1 MAAVTSLPEI
11 IRDSSIR
18 PRDLSVAA
26 NACCIPTSERVSSNS
41 LIDLKNSR
49 TLYRQSRC
57 VPGIGILC
65 VHVRISHKSK
75 KKGSSLSELD
85 GLSPSV
91 YSLSAMLGEH
101 VIENASASLGNLGP
115 SSESLELSARTYEK
129 LRRIAAEYL
138 RSERAGHTLQP
149 TALLHEAFLRVLKR
163 PDYSWNNETH
173 VIAFAARAMRRILVS
188 YGVARTRDK
197 RGGPSVVRLP
207 LDEALDFCAE
217 RDLNLVAVDEALEEL
232 ESEDPR
238 QAQIV
243 ELRFFAG
250 LSVDEIASTLKISR
264 ATVKRDWAT
273 AKLWLRSRLLD

>member
-1 MAAVTSLPEI
+1 LFLLASAAEFCLGSAGCQTDCPENNSIARSVAGKLPATAGKRHSGSDLDASLPIDYNLLVMVSGYLEVEHA
-11 IRDSSIR
+11 
-18 PRDLSVAA
+18 PAPPENLSH
-26 NACCIPTSERVSSNS
+26 SSNG
-41 LIDLKNSR
+41 
-49 TLYRQSRC
+49 
-57 VPGIGILC
+57 V
-65 VHVRISHKSK
+65 
-75 KKGSSLSELD
+75 
-85 GLSPSV
+85 
-91 YSLSAMLGEH
+91 
-101 VIENASASLGNLGP
+101 
-115 SSESLELSARTYEK
+115 ELSRETYEK

-163 PDYSWNNETH
+163 PNDSWRDETH
-173 VIAFAARAMRRILVS
+173 VIAFAARAMRRILIS
-188 YGVARTRDK
+188 YGVARNRDK

-217 RDLNLVAVDEALEEL
+217 RDLNIAAVDEALEEL
-232 ESEDPR
+232 ACADAR

-273 AKLWLRSRLLD
+273 AKLWLHDRLLETT

>member
-1 MAAVTSLPEI
+1 MVSGYLEVEHAPAPPENLNHTSNG
-11 IRDSSIR
+11 
-18 PRDLSVAA
+18 V
-26 NACCIPTSERVSSNS
+26 
-41 LIDLKNSR
+41 
-49 TLYRQSRC
+49 
-57 VPGIGILC
+57 
-65 VHVRISHKSK
+65 
-75 KKGSSLSELD
+75 
-85 GLSPSV
+85 
-91 YSLSAMLGEH
+91 
-101 VIENASASLGNLGP
+101 
-115 SSESLELSARTYEK
+115 ELSRETYEK

-163 PDYSWNNETH
+163 PNDSWRNETH
-173 VIAFAARAMRRILVS
+173 VMAFAARAMRRILIS

-217 RDLNLVAVDEALEEL
+217 RDLNIAAVDEALEEL
-232 ESEDPR
+232 ECADAR

-250 LSVDEIASTLKISR
+250 LSVDEVASTLKISR

-273 AKLWLRSRLLD
+273 AKLWLRSRLLEVTS

>member
-1 MAAVTSLPEI
+1 M
-11 IRDSSIR
+11 
-18 PRDLSVAA
+18 
-26 NACCIPTSERVSSNS
+26 
-41 LIDLKNSR
+41 
-49 TLYRQSRC
+49 
-57 VPGIGILC
+57 
-65 VHVRISHKSK
+65 
-75 KKGSSLSELD
+75 D
-85 GLSPSV
+85 GLSPWDYNVSV
-91 YSLSAMLGEH
+91 MVSGYLEIEHAAAPPENLSH
-101 VIENASASLGNLGP
+101 
-115 SSESLELSARTYEK
+115 SSNGVELSGETYEK

-163 PDYSWNNETH
+163 PNDFWRSETH
-173 VIAFAARAMRRILVS
+173 VIAFAARAMRRILIS

-197 RGGPSVVRLP
+197 RGGPFVVRLP

-217 RDLNLVAVDEALEEL
+217 RDLNIVRVDEALEEL
-232 ESEDPR
+232 ECADAR